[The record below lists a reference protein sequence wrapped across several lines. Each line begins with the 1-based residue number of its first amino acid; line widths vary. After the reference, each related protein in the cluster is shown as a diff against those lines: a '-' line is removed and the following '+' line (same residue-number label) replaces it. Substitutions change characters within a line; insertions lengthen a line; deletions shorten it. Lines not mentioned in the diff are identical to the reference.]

1 MKTTQ
6 TLLKSF
12 LLLSLLIVA
21 GGISTSCVKQK
32 NCDVTTGDIS
42 ETGILICYEHPCTIR
57 AIITEYD
64 KVTACFIP
72 DGVSDSLIDIV
83 QNTQQYCRQAYYIRQ
98 TLPATFHKGNIYE
111 NVYIVL
117 KSQQEGINTYDGF
130 YTYQI
135 LCVE

>member
-1 MKTTQ
+1 MKPTKTLFQ
-6 TLLKSF
+6 TF
-12 LLLSLLIVA
+12 LILTLLIVA
-21 GGISTSCVKQK
+21 GGIFTSCVKQK
-32 NCDVTTGDIS
+32 NCDVTTGDVS
-42 ETGILICYEHPCTIR
+42 GTGTLICYEHPCTIR
-57 AIITEYD
+57 DIITEYD

-72 DGVSDSLIDIV
+72 DCVSDSLIDIV
-83 QNTQQYCRQAYYIRQ
+83 QNTQRYCWQAYYIRQ